1 MYFPE
6 NFFEDEYRHDFLVP
20 SLMKRAWAAEIEILE
35 VISNICKNT
44 IYSILPT
51 AVRFLVQFDTKASFR
66 GMMILISH

>member
-6 NFFEDEYRHDFLVP
+6 NFFEAEYRHDFLVP

-35 VISNICKNT
+35 VISNICQKYNLQ
-44 IYSILPT
+44 YFAT
-51 AVRFLVQFDTKASFR
+51 AVRFLAQYDTKASFR